1 MRRYHKIII
10 ESYNPKGD
18 SLVIGNLP
26 SNDMVHYYGELRALS
41 ESYGM
46 NVSLK
51 DANIH
56 ITPSSLS
63 SRGML
68 EGINKFMDNHAYD
81 PTFAEGSETVVY
93 TKTNA
98 LIENT
103 LEQKLIDE
111 GADPEYAKEAA
122 AAHAAAHDP
131 SNPAEKKTGEEKT
144 VTGQPVKETPPPPS
158 GNAQNAVI
166 VAKGNGENEFCIKG
180 SSKYKDLFNNIAT
193 SINENVTDACKVSE
207 EDDAVILTVKDDSD
221 NNDVLEK
228 CKQLLDNNNVS
239 VEFSTAEGQPQEQPE
254 QKDGSEA
261 GGEAVGDADGETPVD
276 QKQGADNH
284 VVDDT
289 IPEGQN
295 EPTEPVSEQEDPQ
308 VTKIK
313 VRYKNIFASIPLMTQ
328 SDEDAAELENVVVY
342 LLTKS
347 ANKDKWIEHINNT
360 TNDGKSIIAI
370 RKKLLPQIA
379 AKTPNKI
386 VLNSVNANGT
396 IDGDEAESNIQGS
409 GFIVPKRY
417 SKDMKPPVLD
427 SKQLVITKFGF
438 PMLNCETKTMQ
449 ILMSDS
455 YDKDTKK
462 PLLKEFINKIKNTE
476 LANALGRRWGV
487 LDRIMEMKKVQG
499 LLPMVH
505 KNMKV
510 TSVDEIIAGAEGG
523 TVNCIPV
530 EDSNGKFESTD
541 MHGNPLFELGNP
553 IQAIKNFIHGGK
565 ANDKNIPSSFGK
577 EMEIHADYL
586 AQFYELA
593 DFTDPEGE
601 ALYLRYTSKADMDE
615 MRKIIG
621 DDKDG
626 KEPTSKKE
634 MWTRYLAK
642 TKGRP
647 PFYVM
652 QEKTKFQEGIRVSP
666 KPYLRNLYLVKTI
679 VKVGGSKGNRAMYFL
694 TEDQKDTYFTLG

>member
-68 EGINKFMDNHAYD
+68 EGINKFMDDHAYD

-98 LIENT
+98 LIESETPPNT
-103 LEQKLIDE
+103 ETQDDLVQKMIDA
-111 GADPEYAKEAA
+111 GADPEEARGAA
-122 AAHAAAHDP
+122 ATYAAAQEQ
-131 SNPAEKKTGEEKT
+131 SNHVKENP
-144 VTGQPVKETPPPPS
+144 VTETPPPPN
-158 GNAQNAVI
+158 GKAQNAVI

-180 SSKYKDLFNNIAT
+180 SSNYKDIFNNIAA

-239 VEFSTAEGQPQEQPE
+239 VEFSTTEDQPQETPE
-254 QKDGSEA
+254 QKGGSEQDGKA
-261 GGEAVGDADGETPVD
+261 EGETPVD

-487 LDRIMEMKKVQG
+487 LDRIIEMKKAQG

-523 TVNCIPV
+523 TVTCIPV
-530 EDSNGKFESTD
+530 EDSNGKYESTD
-541 MHGNPLFELGNP
+541 MQGNPLLELGNP

-565 ANDKNIPSSFGK
+565 ADDKNIPSSFGT

-601 ALYLRYTSKADMDE
+601 ALYLRYTSKADME
-615 MRKIIG
+615 KMREAIG

-626 KEPTSKKE
+626 KVPTSKKE
-634 MWTRYLAK
+634 IWTRYLAK

-647 PFYVM
+647 LFYVM

-679 VKVGGSKGNRAMYFL
+679 VKVGGSRVTAQC
-694 TEDQKDTYFTLG
+694 TS